1 MVPTCYN
8 EPARARVTNLQRICQ
23 PRELPPGSE
32 LLDFLPEI
40 LTLACKATGPGTA
53 GSWDS
58 STWAVC
64 RGDPQA
70 VKQGFLLSESGPHH
84 SLHVC
89 EQLFSLRV
97 SGGKLQLSWEAN
109 REDVVCCASTG
120 SRLLLAGTWEGGMM
134 VSLAQKKAAPH
145 KAVFRP

>member
-58 STWAVC
+58 SAWAVG

-84 SLHVC
+84 SLHVR

-97 SGGKLQLSWEAN
+97 SGENSSCPGKLIGKMW
-109 REDVVCCASTG
+109 CAVPL
-120 SRLLLAGTWEGGMM
+120 R
-134 VSLAQKKAAPH
+134 
-145 KAVFRP
+145 AVDCY